1 MTMTTSEA
9 AAELGIGESGVRM
22 LVRRGQLAPVRPGAK
37 PLRFADAEV
46 WRLQQLRARAD
57 ERARVE
63 AAYDTALA
71 PQVSGV

>member
-1 MTMTTSEA
+1 MTTSET

-22 LVRRGQLAPVRPGAK
+22 LVQRGQLAPVRPGAK
-37 PLRFADAEV
+37 PLRFRESEV
-46 WRLQQLRARAD
+46 WRLQQQRARAD

-63 AAYDTALA
+63 AAYDDALA